1 MNKQHRKYLVSV
13 AAAVSFLLVT
23 AACADNKGSNAA
35 GQSDTSTPAP
45 QSQSTT
51 AQSSSSAAQESS
63 ETSDA
68 PSEAA
73 GSSLEQVCAAGEQE
87 GALIV
92 RKSTDPDLFEKEI
105 AGFKEKYPGIKVDYG
120 VQNPENSIDS
130 VVAHKQSGRELDVD
144 LLDEDISDIQPLID
158 LGYVAKMNWADL
170 DVEDTKIFEVNDL
183 QLVRTQRIVLGLGYN
198 TKNVN
203 AEDLPNTWEELIDA
217 KWAGK
222 VVIDPRG
229 KYLAGLSIAWGKD
242 KAVDWYK
249 RFVDTAKPMLV
260 QGATASVQ
268 KVISGEALLTTSSH
282 DAEINEQGAT
292 GAPIDIKYLDV
303 VPTADHYAIVLDG
316 APHANAAACFISWFA
331 SKDGGEAAQL
341 QYEFKNNETEPSG
354 LAKDAV
360 LAIPVTEKDS
370 DLKSETAEQ
379 FAALVK

>member
-23 AACADNKGSNAA
+23 AACANTGSNTA
-35 GQSDTSTPAP
+35 GQSGTSTAL
-45 QSQSTT
+45 QSTASESTASESST
-51 AQSSSSAAQESS
+51 AQHSD

-68 PSEAA
+68 SSSEAA

-130 VVAHKQSGRELDVD
+130 VVAHKQAGRDLDVD

-158 LGYVAKMNWADL
+158 LGYVSKMNWADL
-170 DVEDTKIFEVNDL
+170 DVEATKTFEVNGL

-198 TKNVN
+198 TSNVK
-203 AEDLPNTWEELIDA
+203 AEDLPNTWDELIDP

-249 RFVDTAKPMLV
+249 RFVETAKPMLV

-282 DAEINEQGAT
+282 DAEINEQQAT

-341 QYEFKNNETEPSG
+341 KYEFKNNETEPSG

-370 DLKSETAEQ
+370 DLKSETADE